1 MTNNNLSEI
10 KNIVSKIAERYGVS
24 KVLLFGSRVKG
35 EERSDSDYDF
45 LITNGNL
52 NSLLQFSGFWLDLE
66 EAFQSPVDV
75 IILNRIY
82 SSFLFDEHLGL
93 LQQKF
98 CGRKRFLF
106 FSIHFF
112 DSDKILAAFFA
123 YL

>member
-35 EERSDSDYDF
+35 EEKPNSDYDF

-52 NSLLQFSGFWLDLE
+52 KSLLQFSGFWLDLE

-75 IILNRIY
+75 ITDTSFDKDLIAQAKRDGILVYER
-82 SSFLFDEHLGL
+82 
-93 LQQKF
+93 Q
-98 CGRKRFLF
+98 R
-106 FSIHFF
+106 
-112 DSDKILAAFFA
+112 
-123 YL
+123 

>member
-75 IILNRIY
+75 ITDTSFDKDLIAQAKRDGILVYER
-82 SSFLFDEHLGL
+82 
-93 LQQKF
+93 Q
-98 CGRKRFLF
+98 R
-106 FSIHFF
+106 
-112 DSDKILAAFFA
+112 
-123 YL
+123 

>member
-75 IILNRIY
+75 ITDTSFDKDLIAQAKRDGILVY
-82 SSFLFDEHLGL
+82 E
-93 LQQKF
+93 QQ
-98 CGRKRFLF
+98 R
-106 FSIHFF
+106 
-112 DSDKILAAFFA
+112 
-123 YL
+123 

>member
-75 IILNRIY
+75 ITDT
-82 SSFLFDEHLGL
+82 SFDKDLIA
-93 LQQKF
+93 QA
-98 CGRKRFLF
+98 KRDGNLV
-106 FSIHFF
+106 
-112 DSDKILAAFFA
+112 
-123 YL
+123 YERQR

>member
-35 EERSDSDYDF
+35 EEKPNSDYDF

-75 IILNRIY
+75 ITDTSFDKDLIAQAKRDGILVYER
-82 SSFLFDEHLGL
+82 
-93 LQQKF
+93 Q
-98 CGRKRFLF
+98 R
-106 FSIHFF
+106 
-112 DSDKILAAFFA
+112 
-123 YL
+123 